1 MNRPKRVQT
10 EQQTRKK
17 RERDKIYAR
26 RKRLIQR
33 LVKQY
38 QLKKPTTIKTIQV
51 KPDGTIHITSVLQL
65 TDDRVAQIV
74 VKRNECQKLDI
85 IDKRDIVMTTPVLAC
100 HGGHQGAE
108 YYPATQLSM
117 PSLKT
122 DNKVL
127 VSWGEGLGG
136 RKDLIP
142 VEQIQPMPTSRRN
155 ISSSTP
161 LSAESRTS
169 KNNITLN
176 ELYINISRNIPFSM
190 VCNNNIWRRNL
201 TKTLSNIR
209 PITDS
214 IINIIEEISERQ
226 FINHAII
233 KKDSSGT
240 TKIKQHSADC
250 KTDKKQRNKPQCIF
264 TGCNNLVDI
273 TVHGSF
279 CVRHGV
285 KRATCAFGCRRFAT
299 SGTPFCKEH
308 NFQYQLPTIN
318 SK

>member
-1 MNRPKRVQT
+1 MNRQKRVQT
-10 EQQTRKK
+10 EQQKRKK
-17 RERDKIYAR
+17 RERDKIYSSNR
-26 RKRLIQR
+26 RLIQR
-33 LVKQY
+33 LVKQN
-38 QLKKPTTIKTIQV
+38 QLKKPKTIKIIQV
-51 KPDGTIHITSVLQL
+51 KPDGTINITSVLQL
-65 TDDRVAQIV
+65 TDDRVAQQIV
-74 VKRNECQKLDI
+74 VKRNECQKLEI
-85 IDKRDIVMTTPVLAC
+85 IDKRDIVITTPVLAC

-108 YYPATQLSM
+108 SYPATQLSL

-127 VSWGEGLGG
+127 ISWGEGLGG

-155 ISSSTP
+155 NSSNTP

-169 KNNITLN
+169 KHNITLN

-201 TKTLSNIR
+201 TKSLSNIR

-214 IINIIEEISERQ
+214 IINIIEEISER
-226 FINHAII
+226 HAISL
-233 KKDSSGT
+233 DT
-240 TKIKQHSADC
+240 TKIKQHSADY
-250 KTDKKQRNKPQCIF
+250 KTDKKQRNKPQCTF
-264 TGCNNLVDI
+264 TGCKSLVDI

-285 KRATCAFGCRRFAT
+285 KRATCAFGCRGFAT
-299 SGTPFCKEH
+299 NGTPFCKKH

-318 SK
+318 LKTV

>member
-1 MNRPKRVQT
+1 M
-10 EQQTRKK
+10 
-17 RERDKIYAR
+17 D
-26 RKRLIQR
+26 
-33 LVKQY
+33 VK
-38 QLKKPTTIKTIQV
+38 L
-51 KPDGTIHITSVLQL
+51 
-65 TDDRVAQIV
+65 
-74 VKRNECQKLDI
+74 EI
-85 IDKRDIVMTTPVLAC
+85 IDKRDIVVTTPVLAC

-108 YYPATQLSM
+108 YYPATQLSL

-142 VEQIQPMPTSRRN
+142 VDQIQPMPTSRRN
-155 ISSSTP
+155 NSSNTP

-169 KNNITLN
+169 KHNITLN

-190 VCNNNIWRRNL
+190 VCNNNIWQRNL

-214 IINIIEEISERQ
+214 IINTIEEISARR
-226 FINHAII
+226 AII
-233 KKDSSGT
+233 KRDSFDT
-240 TKIKQHSADC
+240 TKIKQHSVDY
-250 KTDKKQRNKPQCIF
+250 KTDKKQRSKPQCIF
-264 TGCNNLVDI
+264 TGCKSLVDI

-299 SGTPFCKEH
+299 NGTPFCKKH

-318 SK
+318 MKTV